1 VSVGGGITQ
10 HKAEIANSSMTF
22 VSRGLKLHE
31 TEIRVCEY
39 QNIVHSHSNL

>member
-1 VSVGGGITQ
+1 MRREGGNHAAQG
-10 HKAEIANSSMTF
+10 EMTF
-22 VSRGLKLHE
+22 VSRGLKLYE